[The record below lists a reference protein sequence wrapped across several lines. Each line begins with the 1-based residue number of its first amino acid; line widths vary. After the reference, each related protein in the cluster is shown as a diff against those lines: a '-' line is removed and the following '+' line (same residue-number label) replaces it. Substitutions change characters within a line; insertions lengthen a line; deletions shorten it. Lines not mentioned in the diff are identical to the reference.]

1 MTTASGAS
9 PAPSRLLLAVSAA
22 ALAVA
27 GVAVVMLAAIVL
39 LVVVVTRVIPR
50 LSWLSWLVTGGS
62 SGIGTVRVG
71 FSVSI
76 VTILML
82 IFVAAA
88 GVVALRVFRMVR
100 AGDTAPVP
108 PE

>member
-39 LVVVVTRVIPR
+39 LAVVVTRVIPR
-50 LSWLSWLVTGGS
+50 LSWLVTGGS
-62 SGIGTVRVG
+62 SGIGTVTVG
-71 FSVSI
+71 FPVSI

-82 IFVAAA
+82 IFAAAA
-88 GVVALRVFRMVR
+88 GVVALRVFRIVR
-100 AGDTAPVP
+100 AGDTAPVA